1 MQQFERDYVQLVA
14 STLENGEIRETRNGM
29 TESVFGRSITVPV
42 GNVFPLIQGRKMYPN
57 GILGEYAALLRR
69 PSCVEDFTK
78 WGCNYWDLWADD
90 NGKLI
95 VDYGNSWFDFD
106 GYDQIAELKR
116 CLRDDPTNRRMII
129 NSWRPNRLDKL
140 SLPCCHYSYQFYVEN
155 GKTLH
160 MVWTQR
166 SVDLMIGLPSDFV
179 LGAVMLISIAREF
192 NLQPGSI
199 KFDLGDCH
207 VYQEHREQAM
217 EYCESS
223 LKANYAPVLYTYS
236 GLPGEDFCNFRP
248 DWLSLGLVESGP
260 AMQFLLKE

>member
-106 GYDQIAELKR
+106 G
-116 CLRDDPTNRRMII
+116 
-129 NSWRPNRLDKL
+129 
-140 SLPCCHYSYQFYVEN
+140 
-155 GKTLH
+155 
-160 MVWTQR
+160 
-166 SVDLMIGLPSDFV
+166 
-179 LGAVMLISIAREF
+179 
-192 NLQPGSI
+192 
-199 KFDLGDCH
+199 
-207 VYQEHREQAM
+207 
-217 EYCESS
+217 
-223 LKANYAPVLYTYS
+223 
-236 GLPGEDFCNFRP
+236 
-248 DWLSLGLVESGP
+248 
-260 AMQFLLKE
+260 